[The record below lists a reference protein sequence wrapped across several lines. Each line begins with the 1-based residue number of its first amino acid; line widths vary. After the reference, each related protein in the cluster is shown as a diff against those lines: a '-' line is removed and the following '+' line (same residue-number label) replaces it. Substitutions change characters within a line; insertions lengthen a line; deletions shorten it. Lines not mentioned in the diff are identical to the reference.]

1 MYSACIMLVQ
11 LMLLDILNDN
21 CEIFFENVQT

>member
-1 MYSACIMLVQ
+1 MLVQ